1 MLHKVQILLKI
12 SLVLERQHC
21 RNRQQQ
27 LHERVC
33 YRELSSSKDPTITSW
48 KNNRGSA
55 NRLAYSTVMG

>member
-1 MLHKVQILLKI
+1 MLHQVQILLKI
-12 SLVLERQHC
+12 SLVFERQFC
-21 RNRQQQ
+21 RSRQQQ